1 MWPEGMATNIRER
14 VAPPGI
20 GRQQTMESLLG
31 WTKSGQCC
39 SLIGVSNV
47 GKSALFRSI
56 HETGSAQWKDVL
68 FVYADCNRMLG
79 MSEQGLYE
87 LLLRCVLDELC
98 GSPDMQ
104 ETRRRLAAAYERVTE
119 SSNEFQVS
127 LGFSDGITSLFETRY
142 QLIVLLLDEFDE
154 PLRELDSRVLLNLR
168 ALCDR
173 YPDRLSYV
181 VATNHPM
188 REVRNDAHADEFCEL
203 FVHHTLYLGPLT
215 EAETRAYATGLSE
228 RDHVT
233 FDEQDIQFIQV
244 KSGGHPGLVE
254 AVCTILGSVTGQP
267 VRDASQDWII
277 HREVSERLRDHGAVQ
292 SECSKLWG
300 DLTRDEREGLLAL
313 VARQES
319 PPATVLRSLKNKHLL
334 RTSGDGVQFMGQVF
348 EEYVRRQRIVQ
359 RGARRGIRLDVDT
372 GEVWVEEESAPTLT
386 RLEYR
391 LMMLLYGNL
400 GKICDKYQVVESV
413 WGGDYLDEVDDA
425 RIEKL
430 VSRLRQKL
438 EPDPANPRYLIT
450 VRGRGYKL
458 VDE

>member
-1 MWPEGMATNIRER
+1 MTKSIREKI
-14 VAPPGI
+14 VPPGI
-20 GRQQTMESLLG
+20 GRQRAMEAILG
-31 WTKSGQCC
+31 WATTGQCC
-39 SLIGVSNV
+39 SLVGVSNV
-47 GKSALFRSI
+47 GKSALFRKV
-56 HETGSAQWKDVL
+56 HEIGSAQWNDVL
-68 FVYADCNRMLG
+68 FVYADCNRMLD

-87 LLLRCVLDELC
+87 LLLRCVLDELRD
-98 GSPDMQ
+98 SNSMQ
-104 ETRRRLAAAYERVTE
+104 ETRQRLAAAYKRVTE

-127 LGFSDGITSLFETRY
+127 LGFSDGITSLFETHY
-142 QLIVLLLDEFDE
+142 QLIILLLDEFDE
-154 PLRELDSRVLLNLR
+154 PLRELDGRVLLNLR

-181 VATNHPM
+181 VATNHSM
-188 REVRNDAHADEFCEL
+188 REIRNDSHADEFCEL

-215 EAETRAYATGLSE
+215 EEETNDYARELSD
-228 RDHVT
+228 RDQVT
-233 FDEQDIQFIQV
+233 FDEQDVQFIQM

-254 AVCTILGSVTGQP
+254 AVCTVLGNVTGQP
-267 VRDASQDWII
+267 IRDASQDWII
-277 HREVSERLRDHGAVQ
+277 HREVSERLREHGAVQ
-292 SECSKLWG
+292 SECAKLWG
-300 DLTRDEREGLLAL
+300 DLTRDERDGLLAL

-319 PPATVLRSLKNKHLL
+319 PPAAVLRSLKNKHLL
-334 RTSGDGVQFMGQVF
+334 RPSGDGVQFLGQVF

-372 GEVWVEEESAPTLT
+372 GEVWVEEQTVPTLT

-438 EPDPANPRYLIT
+438 EPDPSNPRYLVT

>member
-1 MWPEGMATNIRER
+1 MAEKIYDR

-20 GRQQTMESLLG
+20 GRQRTMESILG
-31 WTKSGQCC
+31 WATTGQCC
-39 SLIGVSNV
+39 SLVGISNM
-47 GKSALFRSI
+47 GKSALVRQV
-56 HETGSAQWKDVL
+56 HEIGSSQWADVL
-68 FVYADCNRMLG
+68 FVYADCNRMLD

-87 LLLRCVLDELC
+87 LLLRCILDELQC
-98 GSPDMQ
+98 QPDMQ
-104 ETRRRLAAAYERVTE
+104 ETRQSLASAYERVTV

-127 LGFSDGITSLFETRY
+127 LGFSDGITSLFDTRY
-142 QLIVLLLDEFDE
+142 RLIVLLLDEFDE
-154 PLRELDSRVLLNLR
+154 PLRELDGRVLLNLR

-173 YPDRLSYV
+173 YPDRLSYLV
-181 VATNHPM
+181 TTNHTM
-188 REVRNDAHADEFCEL
+188 RDIRQDVHADEFCEL
-203 FVHHTLYLGPLT
+203 FVHHTLHLGPIT
-215 EAETRAYATGLSE
+215 QDESREYALGLAE
-228 RDHVT
+228 RDQVT
-233 FDEQDIQFIQV
+233 FDEQDIQFIQM

-254 AVCTILGSVTGQP
+254 AICTILGDVTGRP

-292 SECSKLWG
+292 SECIKLWG
-300 DLTRDEREGLLAL
+300 DLSREERDGLLAL

-319 PPATVLRSLKNKHLL
+319 PPATVLRSLKNKYLL
-334 RTSGDGVQFMGQVF
+334 RTTGEGVQFLGQVF

-372 GEVWVEEESAPTLT
+372 GEVWVEEQEIPTLT

-400 GKICDKYQVVESV
+400 GKICDKYQVVEAV

-438 EPDPANPRYLIT
+438 EPDPSNPRYLIT

-458 VDE
+458 IDE